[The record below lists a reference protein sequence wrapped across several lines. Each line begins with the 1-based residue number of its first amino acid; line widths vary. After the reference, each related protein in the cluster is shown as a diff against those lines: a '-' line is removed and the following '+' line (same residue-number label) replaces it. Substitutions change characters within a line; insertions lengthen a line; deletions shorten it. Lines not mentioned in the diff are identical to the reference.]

1 MNRKQNLPRM
11 RTIPKAYAEIKRID
25 PDTSFSIRTLRKLV
39 NNGEVPAVKVSSKVL
54 VNLDILLEK
63 LSCGCYNDDTTCA

>member
-1 MNRKQNLPRM
+1 M